1 MRKGL
6 EHMDN
11 RELLIELVRTQRR
24 DTFLEHVTAI
34 INLVFLAVMILVL
47 VILVP
52 KAVTTLREVDRTVK
66 EVNTLALEA
75 QESLDGIDV
84 MVGRIGPSASVFAS
98 PPPSPAIRRR
108 GLMTNLCRPPPTRRA
123 ASSSSVSPPSAP
135 PASPA
140 PYTALRQTPS
150 P

>member
-6 EHMDN
+6 EHMDT

-84 MVGRIGPSASVFAS
+84 MVGNVDKMVVENTDAV
-98 PPPSPAIRRR
+98 
-108 GLMTNLCRPPPTRRA
+108 T
-123 ASSSSVSPPSAP
+123 
-135 PASPA
+135 
-140 PYTALRQTPS
+140 TALNQINQVDYQKLNEAISSLNATVTPLAEMMKALPFGS
-150 P
+150 RN

>member
-34 INLVFLAVMILVL
+34 INLAFLAVMILVL

-84 MVGRIGPSASVFAS
+84 MVGNVDKMVVENTDAV
-98 PPPSPAIRRR
+98 
-108 GLMTNLCRPPPTRRA
+108 T
-123 ASSSSVSPPSAP
+123 
-135 PASPA
+135 
-140 PYTALRQTPS
+140 TALNQINQVDYQKLNEAISSLNATVTPLAEMMKALPFGS
-150 P
+150 RN

>member
-84 MVGRIGPSASVFAS
+84 MVGNVDKMVVENTDAV
-98 PPPSPAIRRR
+98 
-108 GLMTNLCRPPPTRRA
+108 T
-123 ASSSSVSPPSAP
+123 
-135 PASPA
+135 
-140 PYTALRQTPS
+140 TALNQINQVDYQKLNEAISSLNATVTPLAFGS
-150 P
+150 RN

>member
-75 QESLDGIDV
+75 QESLDGIDL
-84 MVGRIGPSASVFAS
+84 MVGNVDKMVVENTDAV
-98 PPPSPAIRRR
+98 
-108 GLMTNLCRPPPTRRA
+108 T
-123 ASSSSVSPPSAP
+123 
-135 PASPA
+135 
-140 PYTALRQTPS
+140 TALNQINQVDYQKLNEAISSLNATVTPLAEMMKALPFGS
-150 P
+150 RN

>member
-84 MVGRIGPSASVFAS
+84 MVGNVDKMVVENTDAVTSALNQINQVDYQKLNE
-98 PPPSPAIRRR
+98 AI
-108 GLMTNLCRPPPTRRA
+108 
-123 ASSSSVSPPSAP
+123 SSLNATVTPLAEMMK
-135 PASPA
+135 
-140 PYTALRQTPS
+140 ALPFGSRN
-150 P
+150 

>member
-52 KAVTTLREVDRTVK
+52 KAVTTLREVDRTVR

-84 MVGRIGPSASVFAS
+84 MVGNVDKMVVENTDAV
-98 PPPSPAIRRR
+98 
-108 GLMTNLCRPPPTRRA
+108 T
-123 ASSSSVSPPSAP
+123 
-135 PASPA
+135 
-140 PYTALRQTPS
+140 TALNQINQVDYQKLNEAI
-150 P
+150 

>member
-84 MVGRIGPSASVFAS
+84 MVGNVDKMVVENTDAV
-98 PPPSPAIRRR
+98 
-108 GLMTNLCRPPPTRRA
+108 T
-123 ASSSSVSPPSAP
+123 
-135 PASPA
+135 
-140 PYTALRQTPS
+140 TALNQINQVDYQKLNEAISSLNATVTPLAEMMKALPFGS
-150 P
+150 RN

>member
-34 INLVFLAVMILVL
+34 INLAFLAVMILVL

-52 KAVTTLREVDRTVK
+52 KAVTTLREVDRTVN

-84 MVGRIGPSASVFAS
+84 MVGNVDKMVVENTDAV
-98 PPPSPAIRRR
+98 
-108 GLMTNLCRPPPTRRA
+108 T
-123 ASSSSVSPPSAP
+123 
-135 PASPA
+135 
-140 PYTALRQTPS
+140 TALNQINQVDYQKLNEAISSLNATVTPLAEMMKALPFGS
-150 P
+150 RN

>member
-84 MVGRIGPSASVFAS
+84 MVGNVDKMVVENTDAV
-98 PPPSPAIRRR
+98 
-108 GLMTNLCRPPPTRRA
+108 T
-123 ASSSSVSPPSAP
+123 
-135 PASPA
+135 
-140 PYTALRQTPS
+140 TALNQINQVDYQKLNEAISSLNATVTPLAEMMEALPFGS
-150 P
+150 RN

>member
-52 KAVTTLREVDRTVK
+52 KAVKTLGEVDRTVK

-84 MVGRIGPSASVFAS
+84 MVGNVDKMVVENTDAV
-98 PPPSPAIRRR
+98 
-108 GLMTNLCRPPPTRRA
+108 T
-123 ASSSSVSPPSAP
+123 
-135 PASPA
+135 
-140 PYTALRQTPS
+140 TALNQINQVDYQKLNEAISSLNATVTPLAEMMKALPFGS
-150 P
+150 RN

>member
-84 MVGRIGPSASVFAS
+84 MVGNVDKMVVENTDAV
-98 PPPSPAIRRR
+98 
-108 GLMTNLCRPPPTRRA
+108 T
-123 ASSSSVSPPSAP
+123 
-135 PASPA
+135 
-140 PYTALRQTPS
+140 TALNQINQVDYQKLNEAISSLNATVTPLAEMMKAL
-150 P
+150 PFGRRN

>member
-34 INLVFLAVMILVL
+34 INLAFLAVMILVL

-52 KAVTTLREVDRTVK
+52 KAVTTLREVDRTVN

-84 MVGRIGPSASVFAS
+84 MVGNVDKMVVENTDAV
-98 PPPSPAIRRR
+98 
-108 GLMTNLCRPPPTRRA
+108 T
-123 ASSSSVSPPSAP
+123 
-135 PASPA
+135 
-140 PYTALRQTPS
+140 TALNQINQVDYQKLNEAISSLNATVTPLAEMMKTLPFGS
-150 P
+150 RN

>member
-66 EVNTLALEA
+66 VVNTLALEA

-84 MVGRIGPSASVFAS
+84 MVGNVDKMVVENTDAV
-98 PPPSPAIRRR
+98 
-108 GLMTNLCRPPPTRRA
+108 T
-123 ASSSSVSPPSAP
+123 
-135 PASPA
+135 
-140 PYTALRQTPS
+140 TALNQINQVDYQKLNEAISSLNATVTPLAEMMKALPFGS
-150 P
+150 RN

>member
-47 VILVP
+47 VILAAMLP
-52 KAVTTLREVDRTVK
+52 L
-66 EVNTLALEA
+66 VNVMSTGLTEAITNQLAH
-75 QESLDGIDV
+75 SHV
-84 MVGRIGPSASVFAS
+84 ASYLYNENILLLLLQSHF
-98 PPPSPAIRRR
+98 
-108 GLMTNLCRPPPTRRA
+108 G
-123 ASSSSVSPPSAP
+123 
-135 PASPA
+135 
-140 PYTALRQTPS
+140 
-150 P
+150 

>member
-52 KAVTTLREVDRTVK
+52 KPVTTLREVDRTVK

-84 MVGRIGPSASVFAS
+84 MVGNVDKMVVENTDAV
-98 PPPSPAIRRR
+98 
-108 GLMTNLCRPPPTRRA
+108 T
-123 ASSSSVSPPSAP
+123 
-135 PASPA
+135 
-140 PYTALRQTPS
+140 TALNQINQVDYQKLNEAISSLNATVTPLAEMMKALPFGS
-150 P
+150 RN

>member
-34 INLVFLAVMILVL
+34 INLAFLAVMILVL

-52 KAVTTLREVDRTVK
+52 KAVKTLGEVDRTVK

-84 MVGRIGPSASVFAS
+84 MVGNVDKMVVENTDAV
-98 PPPSPAIRRR
+98 
-108 GLMTNLCRPPPTRRA
+108 T
-123 ASSSSVSPPSAP
+123 
-135 PASPA
+135 
-140 PYTALRQTPS
+140 TALNQINQVDYQKLNEAISSLNATVTPLAEMMKALPFGS
-150 P
+150 RN

>member
-34 INLVFLAVMILVL
+34 INLAFLAVMILVL

-84 MVGRIGPSASVFAS
+84 MVGNVDKMVVENTDAV
-98 PPPSPAIRRR
+98 
-108 GLMTNLCRPPPTRRA
+108 T
-123 ASSSSVSPPSAP
+123 
-135 PASPA
+135 
-140 PYTALRQTPS
+140 TALNQINQVDYQKLNEAISSLNATVTPLAEMMEALPFGS
-150 P
+150 RN

>member
-75 QESLDGIDV
+75 QESLDGIDE
-84 MVGRIGPSASVFAS
+84 MVGNVDKMVVENTDAV
-98 PPPSPAIRRR
+98 
-108 GLMTNLCRPPPTRRA
+108 T
-123 ASSSSVSPPSAP
+123 
-135 PASPA
+135 
-140 PYTALRQTPS
+140 TALNQINQVDYQKLNEAISSLNATVTPLAEMMKALPFGS
-150 P
+150 RN

>member
-34 INLVFLAVMILVL
+34 INLAFLAIMVLVL

-84 MVGRIGPSASVFAS
+84 MVGNVDKMVVENTDAV
-98 PPPSPAIRRR
+98 
-108 GLMTNLCRPPPTRRA
+108 T
-123 ASSSSVSPPSAP
+123 
-135 PASPA
+135 
-140 PYTALRQTPS
+140 TALNQINQVDYQKLNEAISSLNATVTPLAEMMKS
-150 P
+150 LPFGSRN

>member
-84 MVGRIGPSASVFAS
+84 MVGNVDKMVVENTDAV
-98 PPPSPAIRRR
+98 
-108 GLMTNLCRPPPTRRA
+108 T
-123 ASSSSVSPPSAP
+123 
-135 PASPA
+135 
-140 PYTALRQTPS
+140 TALNQINQVDYQKLNEAISSLNATVTPLAEMMKALPFS
-150 P
+150 SRN

>member
-24 DTFLEHVTAI
+24 DTFLEHVTAV

-84 MVGRIGPSASVFAS
+84 MVGNVDKMVVENTDAV
-98 PPPSPAIRRR
+98 
-108 GLMTNLCRPPPTRRA
+108 T
-123 ASSSSVSPPSAP
+123 
-135 PASPA
+135 
-140 PYTALRQTPS
+140 TALNQINQVDYQKLNEAISSLNATVTPLAEMMKALPFGS
-150 P
+150 RN

>member
-84 MVGRIGPSASVFAS
+84 MVGNVDKMVVENTDAV
-98 PPPSPAIRRR
+98 
-108 GLMTNLCRPPPTRRA
+108 T
-123 ASSSSVSPPSAP
+123 
-135 PASPA
+135 
-140 PYTALRQTPS
+140 TALNHYQKLNEAISSLNATVTPLAEMMKALPFGS
-150 P
+150 RN

>member
-24 DTFLEHVTAI
+24 DTFLEHVTAV

-84 MVGRIGPSASVFAS
+84 MVGNVDKMVVENTDAV
-98 PPPSPAIRRR
+98 
-108 GLMTNLCRPPPTRRA
+108 T
-123 ASSSSVSPPSAP
+123 
-135 PASPA
+135 
-140 PYTALRQTPS
+140 TALNQINQVDYQKLNEAISSLSATVTPLAEMMKALPFGS
-150 P
+150 RN